1 MTAQALTFAAR
12 APNRAPMIEPSRPEL
27 NEQALT
33 TMPLTTGPL
42 TTGPL
47 TTGPL
52 TTMPLTT
59 GPRQP
64 CLGDWESRDAF

>member
-12 APNRAPMIEPSRPEL
+12 ASVRVPNRAPMIEPPRPEL

-33 TMPLTTGPL
+33 T
-42 TTGPL
+42 
-47 TTGPL
+47 GPL
-52 TTMPLTT
+52 TTM
-59 GPRQP
+59 PRQP

>member
-1 MTAQALTFAAR
+1 MTARALTFAAR
-12 APNRAPMIEPSRPEL
+12 ASVRVPNRAPMIEPPRPEL
-27 NEQALT
+27 NEQA
-33 TMPLTTGPL
+33 L

-52 TTMPLTT
+52 TTMP
-59 GPRQP
+59 RQP

>member
-1 MTAQALTFAAR
+1 M
-12 APNRAPMIEPSRPEL
+12 
-27 NEQALT
+27 
-33 TMPLTTGPL
+33 PL

-59 GPRQP
+59 MPRQP
-64 CLGDWESRDAF
+64 CLSDWESRDAF

>member
-1 MTAQALTFAAR
+1 M
-12 APNRAPMIEPSRPEL
+12 
-27 NEQALT
+27 
-33 TMPLTTGPL
+33 PL

-59 GPRQP
+59 MPRQP